1 MLALPL
7 FFDQVPNSKQIVE
20 NWRIGW
26 QMKKDEGTKILVKG
40 EEITALVQ
48 RFMDTENSEG
58 KDMRRRAKMLQQLC
72 GQAIAK
78 DGSSDKNLDAFIR
91 DIS

>member
-1 MLALPL
+1 
-7 FFDQVPNSKQIVE
+7 
-20 NWRIGW
+20 
-26 QMKKDEGTKILVKG
+26 
-40 EEITALVQ
+40 
-48 RFMDTENSEG
+48 MDTENSEG